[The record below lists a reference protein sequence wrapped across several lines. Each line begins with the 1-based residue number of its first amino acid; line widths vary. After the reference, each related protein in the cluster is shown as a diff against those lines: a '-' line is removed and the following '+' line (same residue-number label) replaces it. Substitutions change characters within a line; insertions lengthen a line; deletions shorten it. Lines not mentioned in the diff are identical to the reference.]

1 MNGSGKETA
10 RPDERPATVQQHAAA
25 GRRPRSETILE
36 DDCVVVAFHLPE
48 VPHGELGHRVRAGTL
63 LVWSRV
69 KDRPYHAMVPL
80 PDGVGTNPHM
90 MRAHNGVVEFVFARA
105 AA

>member
-1 MNGSGKETA
+1 MNGSGEETT
-10 RPDERPATVQQHAAA
+10 RTGDRPATVQKDPTA
-25 GRRPRSETILE
+25 GTRPRSETILE
-36 DDCVVVAFHLPE
+36 EERVVVVFHLPE
-48 VPHGELGHRVRAGTL
+48 VPLGELGHRIRAGTL

-80 PDGVGTNPHM
+80 PEGVGANPHL